1 MNSKSVLHLIPTFL
15 SEENI
20 ICLGEE
26 LRNVLKNISI
36 FYVEDLRS
44 ARRFL
49 KKIHPQVVIDDLTFF
64 IINEHEKHEI
74 EKATSYFEKNID
86 VGLLSDCGCPAVADP
101 GKELI
106 ALAHQLK
113 IKIKPHVGPNSILL
127 TLMASGFNGQQ
138 FSFHGYLP
146 NKQPQLN
153 QKISALE
160 KQSQLNN
167 ETILFIETPYRNEQL
182 KTTLLQNCHPDTQLC
197 IAANLTS
204 KEEIIITKKI
214 KNWKNETLN
223 FHKIPAMFAIYAG
236 N

>member
-1 MNSKSVLHLIPTFL
+1 
-15 SEENI
+15 
-20 ICLGEE
+20 
-26 LRNVLKNISI
+26 
-36 FYVEDLRS
+36 
-44 ARRFL
+44 
-49 KKIHPQVVIDDLTFF
+49 
-64 IINEHEKHEI
+64 
-74 EKATSYFEKNID
+74 
-86 VGLLSDCGCPAVADP
+86 PAVADP

-182 KTTLLQNCHPDTQLC
+182 KTTLLQNCHPETQLC

-204 KEEIIITKKI
+204 NEEIIITKKI
-214 KNWKNETLN
+214 KEWKNETLN
-223 FHKIPAMFAIYAG
+223 FHKIPAVFAIYAG